1 MNVRAD
7 AGQTRVVRQARRDR
21 DCVFFF
27 FFGGG
32 SLSKTQK
39 ASVNQ

>member
-7 AGQTRVVRQARRDR
+7 AGQTRVVRQASQLT
-21 DCVFFF
+21 VFLF

-39 ASVNQ
+39 VGVNQ